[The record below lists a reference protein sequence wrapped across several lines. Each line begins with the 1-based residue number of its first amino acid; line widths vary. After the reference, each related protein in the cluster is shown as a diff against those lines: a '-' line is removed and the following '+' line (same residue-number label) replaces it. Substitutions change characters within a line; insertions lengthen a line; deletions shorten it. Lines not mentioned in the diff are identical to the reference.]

1 MPLDRELLREGAVA
15 VEVSHHVTETGQR
28 LRIRSVG
35 RQAVVDLDP
44 FELEGLT
51 RLPFTPFAPLEEA
64 RDDVDQDVVLAA
76 PDDRLEILRNE
87 FAMVGVSVADGPDGR
102 RLRVR
107 NMGSGAE
114 VRLRAGQ
121 LDRLTELRHQDL
133 APLVDPSGLSS
144 EEEPDPD
151 QV

>member
-1 MPLDRELLREGAVA
+1 MAIERELLREGGDA
-15 VEVSHHVTETGQR
+15 VEISQRVTATGQR
-28 LRIRSVG
+28 LRIHSLARG
-35 RQAVVDLDP
+35 AVVDLDP

-64 RDDVDQDVVLAA
+64 RDELDPDVVLAGA
-76 PDDRLEILRNE
+76 DDGLEILRNE
-87 FAMVGVSVADGPDGR
+87 FAMVGISIADGPDGR
-102 RLRVR
+102 TLRVR

-121 LDRLTELRHQDL
+121 LERLTRLRHQDL